1 MFKKIEFLRSAY
13 TIDQL
18 DKSSLPEVLFCGRSN
33 VGKSSL
39 INTLLN
45 RKNLAKTS
53 STPGKTR
60 SVNYFLIDEKF
71 KLVDLPGYGYAKTSL
86 AEREK
91 WGKLVKDY
99 LNQSE
104 YVELAFHLI
113 DSRHKPTELD
123 DRLNTLLK
131 DSSIP
136 YIIILNKI
144 DKLNQSQLAQAK
156 KRIIEHYPELNL
168 GDNLYIFSS
177 VTKKGRKELMSLL
190 NKLFYN
196 S

>member
-1 MFKKIEFLRSAY
+1 MFNKLEFIRSAHA
-13 TIDQL
+13 IDQF
-18 DKSSLPEVLFCGRSN
+18 DKSGLPEVLFCGRSN

-45 RKNLAKTS
+45 RKNFAKTS

-71 KLVDLPGYGYAKTSL
+71 KLVDLPGYGYAKTSF

-91 WGKLVKDY
+91 WAKLVKDY
-99 LNQSE
+99 LSNSDSI
-104 YVELAFHLI
+104 ELAFHLI

-123 DRLNTLLK
+123 DKLNLLLK
-131 DSSIP
+131 SSSIT
-136 YIIILNKI
+136 YIVILNKV
-144 DKLNQSQLAQAK
+144 DKLNQSQLATAK
-156 KRIIEHYPELNL
+156 KRIIEHYPELNF

>member
-1 MFKKIEFLRSAY
+1 MFKKLEFLKSAY
-13 TIDQL
+13 TVSQL
-18 DKSSLPEVLFCGRSN
+18 DKSDKPEIIFCGRSN

-45 RKNLAKTS
+45 RKNFAKTS

-60 SVNYFLIDEKF
+60 SINYYLIDEKF
-71 KLVDLPGYGYAKTSL
+71 KLVDLPGYGWAKTSKT
-86 AEREK
+86 EREK
-91 WGKLVKDY
+91 WAKLVESF
-99 LNQSE
+99 LHNSR

-123 DRLNTLLK
+123 DKLNSLLK
-131 DSSIP
+131 SSSIP

-156 KRIIEHYPELNL
+156 KRIIEHYPNL
-168 GDNLYIFSS
+168 IFGKNLLVFSS
-177 VTKKGRKELMSLL
+177 ITKRGRKELMSLL
-190 NKLFYN
+190 KGMFY
-196 S
+196 